1 MAHLTDRLP
10 RISAL
15 QFATMVTSGYVAL
28 GVFYFPR
35 EAVTAAG
42 REGIW
47 CILLDG
53 LVSFV
58 LMHLVFRL
66 SRLIPNET
74 FNSFGPKLFGKP
86 LAFIVAVYTIIY
98 HLALAISAAVLFSFV
113 LGNIFLP
120 DTPIWAIDGAL
131 TATAVYMAWG
141 GAAALA
147 RTLQGSYIPVLI
159 LTFLTGFLTVTLIRH
174 PILLLPPDHFTVLPV
189 LEGAYREYIMF
200 IGFQLS
206 VTLYPFVRNEQ
217 RRQAEHYT
225 YIGLAVIVAVM
236 LISYEVTMATFGPS
250 FIPSLR
256 WPIVSLLRIL
266 ALKGF
271 FIDKFGMLVVT
282 LWTIVVAAF
291 LSVRLWCLAHDI
303 AGFFH
308 IDGAAGY
315 HGSLLATGAV
325 VVIGAIAIPNAKI
338 TDLINENYL
347 VGLGLLYLTVI
358 PFLTITVA
366 NFRKARV
373 QELRT
378 KTEPPPAPPG

>member
-1 MAHLTDRLP
+1 MANLTDRLP

-53 LVSFV
+53 VVTFI
-58 LMHLVFRL
+58 LMHLIFRVN
-66 SRLIPNET
+66 RLIPNET
-74 FNSFGPKLFGKP
+74 FGSFSSKLFGKP
-86 LAFIVAVYTIIY
+86 IGFILGVYTIVY
-98 HLALAISAAVLFSFV
+98 HMALAISAAVLFSFV

-131 TATAVYMAWG
+131 AVTAVYMAWG
-141 GAAALA
+141 GTAGLA
-147 RTLQGSYIPVLI
+147 RTLQGSYIPVTL
-159 LTFLTGFLTVTLIRH
+159 LTFLTGLVTMTLIRH

-189 LEGAYREYIMF
+189 LKGAFREYIVF

-206 VTLYPFVRNEQ
+206 VTLYPFIRNEQ

-225 YIGLAVIVAVM
+225 YIGLAVIVTVM

-266 ALKGF
+266 SLKGF
-271 FIDKFGMLVVT
+271 FIDKFGMLVVA

-291 LSVRLWCLAHDI
+291 VSVRLWCLAHDI
-303 AGFFH
+303 SGLFH
-308 IDGAAGY
+308 MDGAAGY
-315 HGSLLATGAV
+315 HGSLLASGVVVLIGAV
-325 VVIGAIAIPNAKI
+325 AIPNAKI
-338 TDLINENYL
+338 IDLINQNYL
-347 VGLGLLYLTVI
+347 VGFGLLYLTLI

-373 QELRT
+373 KELRT

>member
-1 MAHLTDRLP
+1 MANLTDRLP

-15 QFATMVTSGYVAL
+15 QFATMVTAGYVAL

-53 LVSFV
+53 FVSFV
-58 LMHLVFRL
+58 LMHLMFRV

-74 FNSFGPKLFGKP
+74 LGSFGPKLFGKP
-86 LAFIVAVYTIIY
+86 LGFILAIYTIVY
-98 HLALAISAAVLFSFV
+98 HSALVIAAAVLFSFV

-141 GAAALA
+141 GTAALA
-147 RTLQGSYIPVLI
+147 RTLQGSYIPVTL
-159 LTFLTGFLTVTLIRH
+159 LTFLTGLVTVTLIRH
-174 PILLLPPDHFTVLPV
+174 PVLLLPPDHFTVLPV
-189 LEGAYREYIMF
+189 LLGAYREYIMF

-206 VTLYPFVRNEQ
+206 VTLYPFIRNEQ
-217 RRQAEHYT
+217 RRQAEQYT
-225 YIGLAVIVAVM
+225 YIGLGVIVAVM

-271 FIDKFGMLVVT
+271 FIDKFGMLVVA

-291 LSVRLWCLAHDI
+291 VSVRLWCLAHDI
-303 AGFFH
+303 SGLFH
-308 IDGAAGY
+308 VETASGY
-315 HGSLLATGAV
+315 HGSLLATAVV

-338 TDLINENYL
+338 TDVINQNYL
-347 VGLGLLYLTVI
+347 VVLGLIYLTVI

-366 NFRKARV
+366 TFRKARV
-373 QELRT
+373 EELRT
-378 KTEPPPAPPG
+378 KAEAPPAPPG